1 MITFKE
7 AQRANSKYAR
17 WGHRASKGKYQNHRI
32 ELDGLKF
39 DSKKEAQRYKVL
51 KLMEKDGLIEQ
62 LKCQVAFVLA
72 EGVRFANEERK
83 KPALRYF
90 ADFVYT
96 QNGSYIVEDVKSKTT
111 RSLPEYRIK
120 KHLMMS
126 VHGIEITEV

>member
-1 MITFKE
+1 MTTFKE
-7 AQRANSKYAR
+7 AQRLGSKHAR
-17 WGHRASKGKYQNHRI
+17 WGQRAPRAKYHNQKVEH
-32 ELDGLKF
+32 DGLKF

-51 KLMEKDGLIEQ
+51 KLMEGEGLIEQ

-72 EGVRFANEERK
+72 EGVKFINEPRK

-96 QNGSYIVEDVKSKTT
+96 QNGVYIVEDVKSKTT

-126 VHGIEITEV
+126 VHGIEITEI